1 MSPRTQRNK
10 FWVLE
15 GAILQEV
22 IFPGSQLGINFTL
35 LTHKLA
41 LICNHV
47 FDEFKLR
54 ELLKDI
60 RKNSEFTRHLG
71 GNA

>member
-54 ELLKDI
+54 
-60 RKNSEFTRHLG
+60 
-71 GNA
+71 